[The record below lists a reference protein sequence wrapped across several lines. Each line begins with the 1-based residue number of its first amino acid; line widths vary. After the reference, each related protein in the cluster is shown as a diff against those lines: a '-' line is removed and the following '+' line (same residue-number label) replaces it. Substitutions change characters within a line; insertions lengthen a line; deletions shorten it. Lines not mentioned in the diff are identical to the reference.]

1 MSKRKHYSITEY
13 GIITKDEKPQEKS
26 QKNIIHIDEKEFEQ
40 IEQFILENKSDESNL
55 SDLLT
60 ITYRKPYKKVI
71 QAKNYVGLIETRNR
85 TLIEIL
91 PKICG
96 VSEDNLNE
104 TRYLFLRMLKT
115 LKNSPFKEFSSTNL
129 RSCKMPLFEV
139 FISKFLDEVELLIKK
154 GICGAYIN
162 NQQNSNVLKGRL
174 LLPVHIRENI
184 VHRERFFISYDEF
197 NYNRPENK
205 LIKSTLVLLLNESSS
220 SNNQKR
226 IKEAL
231 IMFDTID
238 YSRNID
244 KDLSQCSLN
253 KLTRDYSLIL
263 EWCKIFLKRKSF
275 SNFRGDSI
283 ALALLFPMEHVFES
297 YLSYFFQYKFT
308 EWNTIRL
315 QGSGLQGYLA
325 QERFPVDRKIFY
337 LKPDIFAENQDE
349 LTIID
354 AKWKLLSENDSDNK
368 YNISQSDFY
377 QLFAYGKIYENLKNK
392 KVNLI
397 LIYPKND
404 DFQNPIIFN
413 YKDVNNLSMK
423 VIPFDIK
430 RSLENNAEYV
440 KEFKRIIELKEE
452 IV

>member
-1 MSKRKHYSITEY
+1 MSKRKHYSITEF
-13 GIITKDEKPQEKS
+13 GIITKNDISQEES

-40 IEQFILENKSDESNL
+40 IEQFILENRSDEPDL

-60 ITYRKPYKKVI
+60 ITCRKPYNKVI

-91 PKICG
+91 PKIWG
-96 VSEDNLNE
+96 ISKDNPEDNLNE

-129 RSCKMPLFEV
+129 KSCKMPLFEV

-174 LLPVHIRENI
+174 IFPVHIRENI

-205 LIKSTLVLLLNESSS
+205 LIKRTLALLLNESSS
-220 SNNQKR
+220 SHNQKR

-231 IMFDTID
+231 IIFDTID

-244 KDLSQCSLN
+244 KDLSKCN
-253 KLTRDYSLIL
+253 PNRLTEDYLLIL

-275 SNFRGDSI
+275 SNYRGESI
-283 ALALLFPMEHVFES
+283 ALALLFPMEQIFES
-297 YLSYFFQYKFT
+297 YLSYFFQYNFSG
-308 EWNTIRL
+308 WDMIYL
-315 QGSGLQGYLA
+315 QGSGLHGYLA
-325 QERFPVDRKIFY
+325 QEQHPIDRKIFY
-337 LKPDIFAENQDE
+337 LKPDITAENE
-349 LTIID
+349 ENITIID
-354 AKWKLLSENDSDNK
+354 AKWKLLDENDSEKK
-368 YNISQSDFY
+368 YKISQMDFY
-377 QLFAYGKIYENLKNK
+377 QLFAYGKIYENIKSK
-392 KVNLI
+392 RINLV

-404 DFQNPIIFN
+404 NFQNPISFT
-413 YKDVNNLSMK
+413 YKDVNKISMK

-430 RSLENNAEYV
+430 KSLDDSSSYSKELRQQLFNN
-440 KEFKRIIELKEE
+440 
-452 IV
+452 